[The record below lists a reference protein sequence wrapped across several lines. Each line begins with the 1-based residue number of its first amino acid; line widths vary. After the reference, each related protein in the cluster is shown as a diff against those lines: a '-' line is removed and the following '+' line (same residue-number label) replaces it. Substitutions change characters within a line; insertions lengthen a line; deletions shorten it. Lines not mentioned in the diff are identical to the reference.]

1 MTGRDEGAKRQVA
14 PRPPSNMA
22 ESEVSWRKSSHS
34 NHESNCV
41 EMAEIDRET
50 IGFRD
55 SKDRSGPVLTFS
67 RAAVRSFVAG
77 TARGEFAV
85 E

>member
-1 MTGRDEGAKRQVA
+1 MTGRDEGTKRQVA
-14 PRPPSNMA
+14 PQPRPNMA
-22 ESEVSWRKSSHS
+22 ETVVSWRKSSYS

-41 EMAEIDRET
+41 EVAELDQET
-50 IGFRD
+50 VGIRD
-55 SKDRSGPVLTFS
+55 SKDRNGPILTFS
-67 RAAVRSFVAG
+67 RSAVRAFVAG

>member
-1 MTGRDEGAKRQVA
+1 MPGRDEGVRCRTT
-14 PRPPSNMA
+14 PRLQPNMA
-22 ESEVSWRKSSHS
+22 EIVVRWRKSSHS

-41 EMAEIDRET
+41 EMAELDQQT
-50 IGFRD
+50 VGFRD

-67 RAAVRSFVAG
+67 RAAVRAFVAG
-77 TARGEFAV
+77 AARGEFAV